1 MAIERNNRLIKIASY
16 ASVTTAVVIMLAK
29 SYAWLATESQS
40 ILASL
45 IDSLLDIS
53 SSAINLIAI
62 RFSLLP
68 ADDNH
73 RFGHEKF
80 QDLAIFAQSIFF
92 FASCLFT
99 LFSSSKALFSEPEL
113 VNLELGTNIMY
124 FCVFLTFVLVCFQ
137 SYVVSKTKSK
147 IIYIMKIK
155 SLTLIERQILANQ
168 FRILSKVG
176 NDAEQ
181 VNNIRKSIILENGY
195 TGKYHEIFD
204 VHEEE
209 VPIEICNETSEIL
222 NMYRRIN
229 STIGILTNEQKESLD
244 LESIKFEGFDAN
256 NDKHY
261 YYLQFL
267 ITELDLWQEHKDLYL
282 NSHDS
287 STIIKYRQ
295 MLTVNNKLLKNNIFH
310 FTYEH
315 IIEFIEAIK

>member
-80 QDLAIFAQSIFF
+80 QDLAIFSQSMFF

-99 LFSSSKALFSEPEL
+99 LFSSSKALFSVPEL

-147 IIYIMKIK
+147 IISADKLHYFSDFITNIAVIISIYLSATFWYIDALAGIGI
-155 SLTLIERQILANQ
+155 SLYVMYASYRLFREAIRNLADEEFPQ
-168 FRILSKVG
+168 TEKDKILS
-176 NDAEQ
+176 
-181 VNNIRKSIILENGY
+181 IISN
-195 TGKYHEIFD
+195 YHLAKG
-204 VHEEE
+204 VHELKTRYAASK
-209 VPIEICNETSEIL
+209 PFI
-222 NMYRRIN
+222 
-229 STIGILTNEQKESLD
+229 
-244 LESIKFEGFDAN
+244 
-256 NDKHY
+256 
-261 YYLQFL
+261 QFHL
-267 ITELDLWQEHKDLYL
+267 ELDGNITLYKAHEMADKLMKDLL
-282 NSHDS
+282 EEFPEAEI
-287 STIIKYRQ
+287 TIHQDPAGLEQDVNYRE
-295 MLTVNNKLLKNNIFH
+295 KI
-310 FTYEH
+310 
-315 IIEFIEAIK
+315 